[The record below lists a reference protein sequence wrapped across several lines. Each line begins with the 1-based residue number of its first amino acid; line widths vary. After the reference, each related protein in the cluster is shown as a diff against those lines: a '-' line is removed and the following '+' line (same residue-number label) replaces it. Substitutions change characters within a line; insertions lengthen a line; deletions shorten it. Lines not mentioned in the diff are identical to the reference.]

1 MKKSLHRNPIF
12 RHRQLGAVTMFSAVL
27 ILILLTAMTLYAVQ
41 VGVFEQRKSANEM
54 MQKLSFHTA
63 DSGIQQAKHFF
74 AANGLSIA
82 NEWMPD
88 GADPRWVECGT
99 MTGTGIHPCF
109 GEPVQ
114 DLRDDSYVYTYDV
127 TNYPAACQPDDD
139 DDLDVDMKLPNCW
152 GDVQTSVNEKV
163 TMYALLC
170 MLEID
175 ASGTVQGC
183 TTDVTLQDPSYFM
196 VTLLARG
203 EADCIGDNCQ
213 AETLIAEKIA
223 SYKPGKNDGGPGAPL
238 TARTNVPLSGTVE
251 IVPNPNGGGVG
262 VPISSWVN
270 ANAGGDCPISGDPIS
285 PESGSYAT
293 CERHE
298 WYGQDTLPPDYTCPT
313 AQCSCDKTK
322 EKMLTYASGNDREM
336 GVDIVADPD
345 FPCDLFGETF
355 GLTPEQVKE
364 AAASIPGHLLEDC
377 SSLDTESRGIYWV
390 SGADCLI
397 KDQVGS
403 NENIVYLISAA
414 TTTRVSANASFFGIL
429 MVTDIEDPDAE
440 FTGNGTAT
448 IYGAAIMDA
457 EMDNFNGTFQI
468 VYVEELVKGANEI
481 PLLGVIA
488 GGWTDFHDDWR

>member
-1 MKKSLHRNPIF
+1 
-12 RHRQLGAVTMFSAVL
+12 MFSAVL

-82 NEWMPD
+82 NEWMP
-88 GADPRWVECGT
+88 GGTDPRWTECGT

-114 DLRDDSYVYTYDV
+114 DLRNGSYFYSFDAAA
-127 TNYPAACQPDDD
+127 YPACDPDADNE
-139 DDLDVDMKLPNCW
+139 LPNCW
-152 GDVQTSVNEKV
+152 DDLPRSLNEKV
-163 TMYALLC
+163 TMHALLC

-175 ASGTVQGC
+175 RSQNPQVQGC
-183 TTDVTLQDPSYFM
+183 TTDVSLQDPSYFM
-196 VTLLARG
+196 ITLLARG

-223 SYKPGKNDGGPGAPL
+223 SYKPGKSDGGPGAPL

-251 IVPNPNGGGVG
+251 VVPNPNGGGVG

-270 ANAGGDCPISGDPIS
+270 ANGPSSECYLGGDDPIS
-285 PESGSYAT
+285 PNSGSYAT

-298 WYGQDTLPPDYTCPT
+298 WYGQDTLPSDYTCPT

-336 GVDIVADPD
+336 GVDIVADTD
-345 FPCDLFGETF
+345 FPCDLFAETF
-355 GLTPEQVKE
+355 GLTPEQIKD
-364 AAASIPGHLLEDC
+364 ALKDMPGHQLEDC
-377 SSLDTESRGIYWV
+377 STLDSESKGLYWV
-390 SGADCLI
+390 SGDDCLI

-414 TTTRVSANASFFGIL
+414 TTTRVSANGSFFGIL
-429 MVTDIEDPDAE
+429 MVTDHEDPNAE
-440 FTGNGTAT
+440 FTGNGNAT

-457 EMDNFNGTFQI
+457 VMDNFNGTFQI

-488 GGWTDFHDDWR
+488 GGWTDFHDAWR